1 MLPLPTAAD
10 AAVADSVSGGR
21 NVEVPAVQTPSL
33 LKVDRIRVAHKD
45 STLTLAFTLNPK
57 RVNPGRDRQIVFT
70 PVVISNDPEVTDSI
84 ELAPVTIAGRNRYY
98 SHLRNGDIEAGDN
111 IYRAGVRG
119 TIEYSRSL
127 PWRSWMENAFIYMRE
142 ETQDCCRPVKPL
154 CDTPLA
160 QIGTRPEIKMN
171 TSNSIGYLAL
181 TGDSVIEREAQ
192 GSAFI
197 DFVVNRTEIRE
208 DYRGNAAELRKIIE
222 SIDYVKNDP
231 DAIITRLTVKGFASP
246 EGSYA
251 NNVRLAAGRTEALK
265 EYIRQM
271 YSFPEEIM
279 LTSFEPEDWEGL
291 RRWLAD
297 ADIAHRDAILA
308 IVNSDLA
315 PDPKDAAIKKQFP
328 KEYEYILKN
337 VYPALRHSDYT
348 VRYRI
353 KTFVELE
360 DLMRVFKENPKN
372 LRPVDFYRI
381 AQSYPVGSREFDQ
394 VLLIASDIYPHDQEA
409 AINAA
414 NILLKR
420 GELQEASKKLINA
433 GESGEAYYTRG
444 MIALANDDFERAAIF
459 FNKANESGITDARN
473 QLKALEEGRGPR
485 EDVIYF
491 IEEENPDK

>member
-1 MLPLPTAAD
+1 MPLLPAVAN
-10 AAVADSVSGGR
+10 AAVTDSVSDGR
-21 NVEVPAVQTPSL
+21 NVEVPDVQTPSL

-45 STLTLAFTLNPK
+45 STLDLSFTLNPK

-70 PVVISNDPEVTDSI
+70 PIVVSNNPEVNDSI
-84 ELAPVTIAGRNRYY
+84 VLPSVTIAGRNRYY

-111 IYRAGVRG
+111 IHRAGVKG
-119 TIEYSRSL
+119 AIEYTGSML
-127 PWRSWMENAFIYMRE
+127 WQPWMESAYLYMRE

-160 QIGTRPEIKMN
+160 QIGTRPEKKVD
-171 TSNSIGYLAL
+171 TTNSVGYLAL

-222 SIDYVKNDP
+222 SIDFVKNDP

-251 NNVRLAAGRTEALK
+251 NNVRLAAGRTESLK
-265 EYIRQM
+265 EYIRRM
-271 YSFPEEIM
+271 YSFPEDIM
-279 LTSFEPEDWEGL
+279 LTSYEPEDWEGL

-297 ADIAHRDAILA
+297 ADISHRDAILA

-315 PDPKDAAIKKQFP
+315 PDPKDAAIRKQFP

-348 VRYRI
+348 VHYRI

-381 AQSYPVGSREFDQ
+381 AQTYPVGSPEFDQ
-394 VLLIASDIYPHDQEA
+394 VLLIASDIYPYDQEA

-420 GELQEASKKLINA
+420 GELKEASKKLVNA

-444 MIALANDDFERAAIF
+444 MVALANDDTERAAIF
-459 FNKANESGITDARN
+459 FKKAEESGIADARN
-473 QLKALEEGRGPR
+473 MLKAVDERKGPR

-491 IEEENPDK
+491 IKEENPE